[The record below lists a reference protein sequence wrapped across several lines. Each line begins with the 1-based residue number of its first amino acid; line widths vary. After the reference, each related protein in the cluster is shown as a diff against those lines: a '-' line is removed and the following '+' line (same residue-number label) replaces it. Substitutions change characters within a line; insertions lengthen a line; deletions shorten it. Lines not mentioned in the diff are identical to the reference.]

1 MRARAMGSKTERVK
15 EVLKLLTEQFGIKE
29 LPFRLEERGK
39 GRFYAFTCN
48 FEGSHHRGIYF
59 GTLER
64 GGFRLSIDGA
74 ALAGGLATKNVVE
87 LSDEEA
93 ELWMRGEDIEIE
105 GIRGYVILKWR
116 NFFIGC
122 GRGEGEK
129 IKNFVAKNRRI
140 S

>member
-1 MRARAMGSKTERVK
+1 MRAKTERVE
-15 EVLKLLTEQFGIKE
+15 EVQRLLEEQFGIRR
-29 LPFRLEERGK
+29 LPFQLEERGK
-39 GRFYAFTCN
+39 GRFYAFTCD

-64 GGFRLSIDGA
+64 GSFRLSIDGA
-74 ALAGGLATKNVVE
+74 ALAGKLATRNVVE
-87 LSDEEA
+87 VGDEEA
-93 ELWMRGEDIEIE
+93 ERWMRGEDIDVENAE
-105 GIRGYVILKWR
+105 EIRGYVLIKWR

-122 GRGEGEK
+122 GRGDGTK

>member
-1 MRARAMGSKTERVK
+1 MRAKTERLG
-15 EVLKLLTEQFGIKE
+15 EVEKLLKEQFGIEK

-39 GRFYAFTCN
+39 GRFYAFTCD

-74 ALAGGLATKNVVE
+74 ALAGRLATKNVVE
-87 LSDEEA
+87 VDDREA
-93 ELWMRGEDIEIE
+93 ERWMRGEDIQAE
-105 GIRGYVILKWR
+105 GAGEVRGYVLLKWR

-122 GRGEGEK
+122 GRGDGKK
-129 IKNFVAKNRRI
+129 IRNFVAKNRRI

>member
-1 MRARAMGSKTERVK
+1 MRIKTERVE
-15 EVLKLLTEQFGIKE
+15 EVWMLLKEQFGIEE
-29 LPFRLEERGK
+29 LPFKLEERGK
-39 GRFYAFTCN
+39 GRFYAFTCD

-74 ALAGGLATKNVVE
+74 ALAGKLATKNVVE
-87 LSDEEA
+87 VGDREA
-93 ELWMRGEDIEIE
+93 ERWMRGEDIEAE
-105 GIRGYVILKWR
+105 DVGEVRGYVLLKWR

-122 GRGEGEK
+122 GRGDGKK

>member
-1 MRARAMGSKTERVK
+1 MKVRTKTDRVE
-15 EVLKLLTEQFGIKE
+15 EVRRLLKEQFGIEE

-39 GRFYAFTCN
+39 GRFYAFTCD

-74 ALAGGLATKNVVE
+74 ALAGRLATKNVVE
-87 LSDEEA
+87 VSGEEA
-93 ELWMRGEDIEIE
+93 ERWMRGEDIEAE
-105 GIRGYVILKWR
+105 GVRGYVLLKWR
-116 NFFIGC
+116 DFFIGC
-122 GRGEGEK
+122 GRGDGK
-129 IKNFVAKNRRI
+129 RIKNFVAKNRRI